1 MWVSLLAFG
10 DLSLQHRFSEGPIFC
25 QRAGCE
31 AWHGGAGLYP
41 QLLRGLRKHGHEFQ
55 ASLGSTVKHA
65 QTDTSNQPLLLLGC
79 AGEQF
84 SRRAPAWQTQSPLL
98 HLAPRTSYVECSE
111 QQCSQGPEVPS
122 TANGEG
128 TGVGS
133 AAMFL
138 ISGEK
143 FSPVSAVFD
152 IWFTIHFFSKLEIF
166 SLYFYFSEF
175 FFFFKKS

>member
-10 DLSLQHRFSEGPIFC
+10 DLSLQHCFSEGLIC

-31 AWHGGAGLYP
+31 AWRGGACLYP

-79 AGEQF
+79 AGEQL

-111 QQCSQGPEVPS
+111 QQCSQGPEVPN

-133 AAMFL
+133 TAMFL
-138 ISGEK
+138 ILGEK

-152 IWFTIHFFSKLEIF
+152 IWFTIHFFPSWRFFLSISIF
-166 SLYFYFSEF
+166 LSF
-175 FFFFKKS
+175 FFNHK

>member
-1 MWVSLLAFG
+1 MGQFARLWGSIPSASLFRRANLPASWLWSLA
-10 DLSLQHRFSEGPIFC
+10 C
-25 QRAGCE
+25 
-31 AWHGGAGLYP
+31 GACLYP

-55 ASLGSTVKHA
+55 ASLGSTVKHT

-79 AGEQF
+79 AGEQL

-98 HLAPRTSYVECSE
+98 HLAPRKSYVECKE
-111 QQCSQGPEVPS
+111 QQWSQGPEVPN

-128 TGVGS
+128 TGEGS
-133 AAMFL
+133 TAMFL

-152 IWFTIHFFSKLEIF
+152 IWFTIYFFSKLEFFF
-166 SLYFYFSEF
+166 SLFLF
-175 FFFFKKS
+175 FWVFLNHK